1 MEHLVPRVDIGNP
14 HCILD
19 TESYL
24 GYATVANGDD
34 MLDVQGLSKAYGS
47 RQALDSVDLEVAA
60 GEITALLGRN
70 GAGKTT
76 LVSIVAGLRSPDAGR
91 VVIGGIDARAE
102 PRRARA
108 TLGLAPQETGVYPTL
123 SCRDNL
129 RLFAG
134 LAELGRREARAAIDE
149 LAESLGLTEL
159 LDRRAKELSG
169 GERRR
174 LHTAIAL
181 ISRPALV
188 LLDEPTVGADV
199 QTRSQLLRVV
209 RDLARDGAA
218 VVYSTHYFPEVAEL
232 DASVAI
238 LERGR
243 MLARGSIGA
252 VIADH
257 SVGTVELMFSG
268 PAPDLARLAPNDSV
282 STSGPRVLI
291 KTHDPATVSATILA
305 GLGTHAVNLRDLKVS
320 QPSLETA
327 FRQLTEDPRPHR
339 SEVVADV
346 A

>member
-1 MEHLVPRVDIGNP
+1 
-14 HCILD
+14 
-19 TESYL
+19 
-24 GYATVANGDD
+24 

-47 RQALDSVDLEVAA
+47 RQALDAVNLEVAA

-76 LVSIVAGLRSPDAGR
+76 LVSIVAGLRSADAGR
-91 VVIGGIDARAE
+91 VVIGGIDALTE

-108 TLGLAPQETGVYPTL
+108 NLGLAPQDTGVYPTL

-134 LAELGRREARAAIDE
+134 LAGLGRREARAAIDE
-149 LAESLGLTEL
+149 LAGSLGLTEL

-181 ISRPALV
+181 VGRPALV

-209 RDLARDGAA
+209 RDLAGDGAA

-238 LERGR
+238 LERGSV
-243 MLARGSIGA
+243 LARGSIDE
-252 VIADH
+252 VIAAH
-257 SVGTVELMFSG
+257 SVGTVELVFAG
-268 PAPDLARLAPNDSV
+268 PAPDLARLAPSGAV
-282 STSGPRVLI
+282 TTIGPRVRI
-291 KTHDPATVSATILA
+291 RTNDAATVTATILA
-305 GLGTHAVNLRDLKVS
+305 GLDSHAVNLRGLTVS

-327 FRQLTEDPRPHR
+327 FLQLTEDPYTSPT
-339 SEVVADV
+339 EEVADV

>member
-1 MEHLVPRVDIGNP
+1 
-14 HCILD
+14 
-19 TESYL
+19 
-24 GYATVANGDD
+24 
-34 MLDVQGLSKAYGS
+34 MLDVQQLSKSYGS
-47 RQALDSVDLEVAA
+47 RPALDAVDLAVEA

-76 LVSIVAGLRSPDAGR
+76 LVSIVAGLRRADAGR
-91 VVIGGIDARAE
+91 VVIGGIDAIAE

-108 TLGLAPQETGVYPTL
+108 HLGLAPQDTGVYPAL

-134 LAELGRREARAAIDE
+134 LAGHSRREARAAIAE
-149 LAESLGLTEL
+149 LAEALGLTEL

-181 ISRPALV
+181 IGRPALV
-188 LLDEPTVGADV
+188 LLDEPTVGADI

-209 RDLARDGAA
+209 RNLARDGTA
-218 VVYSTHYFPEVAEL
+218 VVYSTHYFPEVVEL

-243 MLARGSIGA
+243 LLARGSIAHVVAEHSGGA
-252 VIADH
+252 V
-257 SVGTVELMFSG
+257 ELTFAG
-268 PAPDLARLAPNDSV
+268 PAPDIARLVPNDTVTTTGS
-282 STSGPRVLI
+282 RVRVE
-291 KTHDPATVSATILA
+291 TTDPTRVTGEILA
-305 GLGTHAVNLRDLKVS
+305 GLDSRAALRGLTVRE
-320 QPSLETA
+320 PSLESA
-327 FRQLTEDPRPHR
+327 FLQLTDEPADPNP
-339 SEVVADV
+339 EVVTHV

>member
-1 MEHLVPRVDIGNP
+1 
-14 HCILD
+14 
-19 TESYL
+19 
-24 GYATVANGDD
+24 

-47 RQALDSVDLEVAA
+47 RQALDGVNLEVAA

-76 LVSIVAGLRSPDAGR
+76 LVSIVAGLRSADSGR
-91 VVIGGIDARAE
+91 VVIGGIDAWAE

-108 TLGLAPQETGVYPTL
+108 NLGLAPQETGVYPTL

-129 RLFAG
+129 RFFTG
-134 LAELGRREARAAIDE
+134 LAGLGRREARAAIDE

-181 ISRPALV
+181 VGRPALV

-199 QTRSQLLRVV
+199 QTRSRLLRVV
-209 RDLARDGAA
+209 RDLARNGAA

-232 DASVAI
+232 DASVVI

-243 MLARGSIGA
+243 VLARGTIDE
-252 VIADH
+252 VIAEH
-257 SVGTVELMFSG
+257 SVGAVELVFAG
-268 PAPDLARLAPNDSV
+268 PAPDLARMAPSGAV
-282 STSGPRVLI
+282 TTSGPRVRI
-291 KTHDPATVSATILA
+291 RTNDPATVTATILA
-305 GLGTHAVNLRDLKVS
+305 GLDAHAVNLRGLTVS
-320 QPSLETA
+320 QPSLEAA
-327 FRQLTEDPRPHR
+327 FLQLIEDPCRTPT
-339 SEVVADV
+339 EEVADV

>member
-1 MEHLVPRVDIGNP
+1 
-14 HCILD
+14 
-19 TESYL
+19 
-24 GYATVANGDD
+24 
-34 MLDVQGLSKAYGS
+34 MLDVQGCSKAYGPH
-47 RQALDSVDLEVAA
+47 QALDAVDLEVAA

-76 LVSIVAGLRSPDAGR
+76 LVSIVAGLRRADAGR
-91 VVIGGIDARAE
+91 VLIGGIDTAAD

-108 TLGLAPQETGVYPTL
+108 NLGLAPQETGVYPTL

-134 LAELGRREARAAIDE
+134 LAGLGRKETRAAINE
-149 LAESLGLTEL
+149 LAESLGLIEL

-181 ISRPALV
+181 VGHPSVV
-188 LLDEPTVGADV
+188 LLDEPTVGADI
-199 QTRSQLLRVV
+199 QTRAQLLHVV
-209 RDLARDGAA
+209 RELASEGAA

-232 DASVAI
+232 DASVVI

-243 MLARGSIGA
+243 VRARGSISA
-252 VIADH
+252 VIAEH
-257 SVGTVELMFSG
+257 SVGAVDLVFEG
-268 PAPDLARLAPNDSV
+268 PAPDLGRLVAV
-282 STSGPRVLI
+282 GAVTTSGPNVRI
-291 KTHDPATVSATILA
+291 TTNDPATVTADVLA
-305 GLGTHAVNLRDLKVS
+305 GLDKHAANLRGLTVS

-327 FRQLTEDPRPHR
+327 FLQLTEEPDAGTTG
-339 SEVVADV
+339 VAAHV

>member
-1 MEHLVPRVDIGNP
+1 M
-14 HCILD
+14 LD

-24 GYATVANGDD
+24 GYGSVANGDR

-47 RQALDSVDLEVAA
+47 RQALDAVNLEVAA

-76 LVSIVAGLRSPDAGR
+76 LVSIVAGLRSADSGR
-91 VVIGGIDARAE
+91 VVIGGIDALAE

-108 TLGLAPQETGVYPTL
+108 NLGLAPQDTGVYPTL

-134 LAELGRREARAAIDE
+134 LAGLGRREARAAIDE
-149 LAESLGLTEL
+149 LAGSLGLTEL

-181 ISRPALV
+181 VGRPALV

-209 RDLARDGAA
+209 RDLAGDGAA

-243 MLARGSIGA
+243 VLARGSIDE
-252 VIADH
+252 VIAAH
-257 SVGTVELMFSG
+257 SVGTVELVFAG
-268 PAPDLARLAPNDSV
+268 PAPDLARLAPSGAV
-282 STSGPRVLI
+282 ITSGPRVRI
-291 KTHDPATVSATILA
+291 RTNDPATVTATILA
-305 GLGTHAVNLRDLKVS
+305 GLDTHAVNLRGLTVS

-327 FRQLTEDPRPHR
+327 FLQLTEDPCTSPT
-339 SEVVADV
+339 EEVADV